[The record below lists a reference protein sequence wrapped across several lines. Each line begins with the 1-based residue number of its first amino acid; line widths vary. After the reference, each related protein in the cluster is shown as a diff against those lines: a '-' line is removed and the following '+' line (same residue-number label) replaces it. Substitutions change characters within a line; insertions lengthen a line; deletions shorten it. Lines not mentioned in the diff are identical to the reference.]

1 MASAG
6 VNRPTNVR
14 QRDADIDRKLQLY
27 GIASAFGNGKLPSN
41 AQIDATLNS
50 FIASKALSSPSKKLS
65 AEGRVLVAD
74 FRVVVNEAKLL
85 LLSKNNGNL
94 LQDFIW
100 KTSHHDYGSI
110 NTPGAPVS
118 KDVAKQDGD
127 RALEGIKTLGNLLI
141 TNGQFR
147 KLLKDSSVLFRDIL
161 SDSAEKATSA
171 VRPSDEALAQI
182 DEPAPDHTW
191 HDAPNLSKSD
201 LKNRA
206 QALYKSNKTDG
217 TELGTAGGSVPV
229 ADSQRVDELQGEV
242 AGTADKKSAEYRDR
256 VKSYLRSKMPQERRD
271 QVIWRLKKMILEC
284 QQHPDYQ
291 QAIQTL
297 LDLAERYHGHA
308 KTAVAGSNGTAKQTH
323 SRLSDAEADLK
334 TLIERFANGTSTDNL
349 WQSINEIYRAADNDA
364 ELQSWFG
371 NINRYI
377 RRCLQ
382 QQGYVLE
389 DSSTDDWN
397 KLYDHGKYLLRE
409 KYRPQSDNVANQ
421 VKFLA
426 DQFDKDPQ
434 NQAFGKSLKKLFYD
448 LGNDENGKQ
457 VFKPHL
463 VKDVTN
469 VILPAALESI
479 AYIPIPRI
487 EYTDSQVDAVIE
499 NLVLES
505 DNFMPNVFE
514 VYNNNYVSW
523 GRKLGKVGK
532 NRHSIQVNVS
542 GIQTDLRNVNYYV
555 KKKEGFPSLTDIG
568 IFSVFL
574 SGRGFSFKLG
584 LSTAEP
590 SNREHFFKVDKVDV
604 DIDSLKITLHKSQH
618 KLLFS
623 MFKPI
628 LMRVMRPTLQKV
640 LEKAIRDNFDEWDA
654 TLYSIKKE
662 ADRASQELDA
672 EVDSGV
678 SPPNA
683 YSRFFTAAQKRMQET
698 KEHKKEEA
706 NKKAARAK
714 KELDDKKLNIAYTK
728 EDSIFPHINLP
739 GGFSAK
745 ASEYRAKARE
755 GDDWKSPVFAL
766 GSAGTSKDIPK
777 PPVVE
782 KKEAPVSNGSQT
794 NGANVANVVNGTN
807 GVNVVNGVNGTNAA
821 YRINGVNGV
830 ETVVANGVTGAIG
843 TTGTM
848 NGAANAHNSVNAVY
862 TGQ

>member
-14 QRDADIDRKLQLY
+14 QRDADIERKLQLY
-27 GIASAFGNGKLPSN
+27 GIVSAFGNGKLPSN
-41 AQIDATLNS
+41 DQIDATLNS
-50 FIASKALSSPSKKLS
+50 FIASKALSSPSNKLS
-65 AEGRVLVAD
+65 AEGRALVAD
-74 FRVVVNEAKLL
+74 FRDVVNQAKLL
-85 LLSKNNGNL
+85 LLSKNDGNL

-100 KTSHHDYGSI
+100 KTSHHDYSSI
-110 NTPGAPVS
+110 DTPGAPVS

-127 RALEGIKTLGNLLI
+127 KALEGLKTLGNLLI

-147 KLLKDSSVLFRDIL
+147 KLLKDSSILFRDIL

-171 VRPSDEALAQI
+171 IRPSDEALAQI

-206 QALYKSNKTDG
+206 QALYKSNKPDDTAPGTTTDG
-217 TELGTAGGSVPV
+217 VPV
-229 ADSQRVDELQGEV
+229 ADSQRLNELQGAAAE
-242 AGTADKKSAEYRDR
+242 TADKKSAEYRER
-256 VKSYLRSKMPQERRD
+256 VKSYLRSKMPEERRD

-297 LDLAERYHGHA
+297 LDLAERYNKHA
-308 KTAVAGSNGTAKQTH
+308 KAVVADSNGTAKQTRG
-323 SRLSDAEADLK
+323 RLSDAEADLK

-349 WQSINEIYRAADNDA
+349 WQSINEMYRMADNDD
-364 ELQSWFG
+364 ELQSWFS
-371 NINRYI
+371 NVNRYI

-382 QQGYVLE
+382 EQGYVLE
-389 DSSTDDWN
+389 DASTDDWN
-397 KLYDHGKYLLRE
+397 RLYDHGRYLLRE
-409 KYRPQSDNVANQ
+409 KYRPQSDNVADQ

-434 NQAFGKSLKKLFYD
+434 NQAFGKSMNKLFYD

-463 VKDVTN
+463 VKDVTD

-487 EYTDSQVDAVIE
+487 EYSDSQVDAVIE

-505 DNFMPNVFE
+505 DNFMPNVLE
-514 VYNNNYVSW
+514 IYNNNYVSW

-574 SGRGFSFKLG
+574 SGKGFSFKLG

-604 DIDSLKITLHKSQH
+604 DIDNLKITLHKSQH

-640 LEKAIRDNFDEWDA
+640 LEKAIRDNFNEWDA

-662 ADRASQELDA
+662 ADRTAQELDA
-672 EVDSGV
+672 EIDSGV

-698 KEHKKEEA
+698 KEQKKEEA
-706 NKKAARAK
+706 KKKAARAK

-755 GDDWKSPVFAL
+755 GEDWKSPVFTI
-766 GSAGTSKDIPK
+766 GSAGTSKNIPK

-782 KKEAPVSNGSQT
+782 KKDAPATNGSRT
-794 NGANVANVVNGTN
+794 NG
-807 GVNVVNGVNGTNAA
+807 VNGVNGVNGMNGANGANGA

-830 ETVVANGVTGAIG
+830 NGVDSTVIATSGTAAALG
-843 TTGTM
+843 TTGAT
-848 NGAANAHNSVNAVY
+848 NSATNAYRGANVV
-862 TGQ
+862 